1 MKNKFLFL
9 VVLSMLVSCSQAKIR
24 YIGEQYLGAK
34 YVLDPLGE
42 EKAPDT
48 DPLIRFDAFDCLT
61 FVETALA
68 NGDVNKLNKIRYKN
82 GDVNFLSRNHFAS
95 IDWLENNKNI
105 VENVSYK
112 YGKTA
117 VRTAVIDKQNWFKR
131 VHNIDVKM
139 PKQTAKIEYLPYSN
153 LQKTIITDKPLIVMF
168 VIDNPKIVD
177 KIGTDLIVS
186 HVGFLLP
193 NGKLRHASS
202 QHGRVVDVDFQTYIK
217 ERAKNKNNIGIALLE
232 IK

>member
-9 VVLSMLVSCSQAKIR
+9 LVCFSLMSCNQTKNH
-24 YIGEQYLGAK
+24 YIGERYLGAK

-61 FVETALA
+61 FVETSLA
-68 NGDVNKLNKIRYKN
+68 NGNVDKLNKIRYKN
-82 GDVNFLSRNHFAS
+82 GEINFISRNHFTS
-95 IDWLENNKNI
+95 IDWLENNKDI
-105 VENVSYK
+105 VENISNK

-139 PKQTAKIEYLPYSN
+139 PKQTAKMEYVPYSN
-153 LQKTIITDKPLIVMF
+153 LSQIITTDKPLIVMF
-168 VIDNPKIVD
+168 IVDNPKIVD

-202 QHGRVVDVDFQTYIK
+202 QYKRVVDVDFQTYIT

>member
-1 MKNKFLFL
+1 MKNKLSFLL
-9 VVLSMLVSCSQAKIR
+9 ILYLLVSCSGTANH

-131 VHNIDVKM
+131 MHNIDVKI
-139 PKQTAKIEYLPYSN
+139 PKQTAKIEYIPYSRLN
-153 LQKTIITDKPLIVMF
+153 EIQTDKTLIVMF

-202 QHGRVVDVDFQTYIK
+202 QHSRVVDVDFQTYIE

>member
-1 MKNKFLFL
+1 MSCNQTKNH
-9 VVLSMLVSCSQAKIR
+9 

-48 DPLIRFDAFDCLT
+48 DPLIRFDAFDCFT
-61 FVETALA
+61 FVETLLA
-68 NGDVNKLNKIRYKN
+68 NGDVDKLNKIRYKN
-82 GDVNFLSRNHFAS
+82 GEINFISRNHFTS
-95 IDWLENNKNI
+95 IDWLENNKDI
-105 VENVSYK
+105 VENISNK

-117 VRTAVIDKQNWFKR
+117 VRTAVIDKQKWFKR

-139 PKQTAKIEYLPYSN
+139 PKQTAKMEYVPYSN
-153 LQKTIITDKPLIVMF
+153 LSQIITTDKPLIVMF
-168 VIDNPKIVD
+168 IVDNPKIVD

-202 QHGRVVDVDFQTYIK
+202 QYKRVVDVDFQTYIT

>member
-24 YIGEQYLGAK
+24 YIGEQYLGEK

-95 IDWLENNKNI
+95 IDWLENNKNFS
-105 VENVSYK
+105 V
-112 YGKTA
+112 
-117 VRTAVIDKQNWFKR
+117 Q
-131 VHNIDVKM
+131 
-139 PKQTAKIEYLPYSN
+139 
-153 LQKTIITDKPLIVMF
+153 
-168 VIDNPKIVD
+168 
-177 KIGTDLIVS
+177 
-186 HVGFLLP
+186 
-193 NGKLRHASS
+193 
-202 QHGRVVDVDFQTYIK
+202 
-217 ERAKNKNNIGIALLE
+217 
-232 IK
+232 

>member
-1 MKNKFLFL
+1 MSCNQTKNH
-9 VVLSMLVSCSQAKIR
+9 

-42 EKAPDT
+42 EKTPDT

-61 FVETALA
+61 FVETSLA
-68 NGDVNKLNKIRYKN
+68 NGDVEKLNHIRYKN
-82 GDVNFLSRNHFAS
+82 GDVNFVSRNHFAS

-131 VHNIDVKM
+131 MHNIDVKI
-139 PKQTAKIEYLPYSN
+139 PKQTAKIEYIPYSRLN
-153 LQKTIITDKPLIVMF
+153 EIQTDKTLIVMF
-168 VIDNPKIVD
+168 IVDNPKIVD

-202 QHGRVVDVDFQTYIK
+202 QYERVVDVDFQTYIT

>member
-1 MKNKFLFL
+1 MSCNQTKNH
-9 VVLSMLVSCSQAKIR
+9 
-24 YIGEQYLGAK
+24 YIGERYLGAK

-42 EKAPDT
+42 EKTPDT

-61 FVETALA
+61 FVETSLA
-68 NGDVNKLNKIRYKN
+68 NGDVEKLNHIRYKN
-82 GDVNFLSRNHFAS
+82 GDVNFVSRNHFAS

-131 VHNIDVKM
+131 MHNIDVKM
-139 PKQTAKIEYLPYSN
+139 PKQTAKIEYIPYSRLN
-153 LQKTIITDKPLIVMF
+153 EIQTDKTLIVMF
-168 VIDNPKIVD
+168 IVDNPKIVD
-177 KIGTDLIVS
+177 KIGTDLIVA

-202 QHGRVVDVDFQTYIK
+202 RYERVVDVDFNEYAT
-217 ERAKNKNNIGIALLE
+217 ERAKNKNNLGITLLE